1 MSSAELEAAKR
12 VITDIEENEIK
23 PIKLKITDLRGATD
37 EPNSMEVVI
46 LKVHNCSRGF
56 CQINCLRDKQQNK
69 LTHSIHEFLLD

>member
-23 PIKLKITDLRGATD
+23 PIKLKLTDLREAGD

-46 LKVHNCSRGF
+46 LKVHECS
-56 CQINCLRDKQQNK
+56 
-69 LTHSIHEFLLD
+69 